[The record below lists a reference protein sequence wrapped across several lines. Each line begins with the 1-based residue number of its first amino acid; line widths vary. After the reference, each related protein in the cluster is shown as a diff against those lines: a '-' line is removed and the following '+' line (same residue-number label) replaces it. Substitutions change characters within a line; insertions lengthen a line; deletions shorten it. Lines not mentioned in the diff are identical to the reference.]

1 VAQAAGLKDQLVIGG
16 RTRAEHTENMYPM
29 FVTLDV
35 SRLSDWLN
43 VFADCRVEREAWEE
57 GGMQAGGRGGGGGG
71 VECARKRVGSIQ
83 VEGWA
88 GAAPH
93 VKHPAH
99 ARDFGRVETQRL
111 VERRRILPSPKGGI
125 P

>member
-35 SRLSDWLN
+35 SRLSGWLN

-57 GGMQAGGRGGGGGG
+57 GGMQAGGRGGGRGRRGVRKKACGVHPGGG
-71 VECARKRVGSIQ
+71 LGRRGAARKTCT
-83 VEGWA
+83 
-88 GAAPH
+88 PC
-93 VKHPAH
+93 
-99 ARDFGRVETQRL
+99 L
-111 VERRRILPSPKGGI
+111 
-125 P
+125 